1 LSDPK
6 GIVRRGYDA
15 IADRYDE
22 WAASFETPEL
32 RWVAELLERMPDGSR
47 VLDLGC
53 GGGRTSA
60 QTIAARHRYAG
71 VDISEAQI
79 ARARERIPGGE
90 LVCGDVT
97 GVGFE
102 PDSFDAVVSPFMFG
116 HIPRREQAPLLAKI
130 HGWLRSGGWL
140 LATLGTGGSED
151 VVEEDWLGAPMFF
164 ASFEPEENRR
174 LLDEAGF
181 ELIRDRVIANEEPG
195 HGPVSFMW
203 VLARSRAR

>member
-6 GIVRRGYDA
+6 EIVRRGYDA

-32 RWVAELLERMPDGSR
+32 RWIGELLDRLPDGSR

-53 GGGRTSA
+53 GGGRASA
-60 QTIAARHRYAG
+60 QTIAARHRYTG

-90 LVCGDVT
+90 VVCADVT
-97 GVGFE
+97 RLAFE
-102 PDSFDAVVSPFMFG
+102 PASFDAVVSLFMFG
-116 HIPRREQAPLLAKI
+116 HIPRGEQAPLLTKI
-130 HGWLRSGGWL
+130 HGWLQPGGWL
-140 LATLGTGGSED
+140 LTTLGTGGSDD
-151 VVEEDWLGAPMFF
+151 VVEKDWLGAPMFF
-164 ASFEPEENRR
+164 ASFPPETNRR
-174 LLDEAGF
+174 LLRQAGF
-181 ELIRDRVIANEEPG
+181 ELVRDRVVPHEEPG

-203 VLARSRAR
+203 VLARSPA